1 MLGSGPG
8 TSSKLVAGAVS
19 IDIHHHFN
27 PTFKDNEG
35 NAWSIGMAL
44 EELDRN
50 GIATAVASMG
60 PFNDPSLR
68 ERPWQIRKWNEWAT
82 KLCLQ
87 HPGRFGLFASLPL
100 SHVDLSVVE
109 IGYAYDVLHA
119 DGIGLTTNDGDV
131 WLSDERYWPIYEEL
145 DRRSAVVFVHPASTS
160 SCSQLSH
167 EYGGNGISAAWLEF
181 PVNTARAILGLL
193 AKGVTRRFPDI
204 RFVFCHGGGVMPL
217 LVGRITGFAGWK
229 TVGAEGLARMFPDG
243 LYEEFAKLY
252 FDCAQAYAPESMALL
267 QRIVPRSHLLFG
279 SDFSYFKIAHSIEQF
294 SALEMEPKLR
304 TAVGGGNAAALFSRF
319 RKN

>member
-1 MLGSGPG
+1 M
-8 TSSKLVAGAVS
+8 
-19 IDIHHHFN
+19 
-27 PTFKDNEG
+27 
-35 NAWSIGMAL
+35 
-44 EELDRN
+44 
-50 GIATAVASMG
+50 
-60 PFNDPSLR
+60 
-68 ERPWQIRKWNEWAT
+68 
-82 KLCLQ
+82 
-87 HPGRFGLFASLPL
+87 
-100 SHVDLSVVE
+100 
-109 IGYAYDVLHA
+109 
-119 DGIGLTTNDGDV
+119 
-131 WLSDERYWPIYEEL
+131 
-145 DRRSAVVFVHPASTS
+145 
-160 SCSQLSH
+160 SH

-252 FDCAQAYAPESMALL
+252 FDCAQAYAPETMALL

-294 SALEMEPKLR
+294 SALGLEPEAR
-304 TAVGGGNAAALFSRF
+304 NAIGGGNATALFPRF
-319 RKN
+319 GQK